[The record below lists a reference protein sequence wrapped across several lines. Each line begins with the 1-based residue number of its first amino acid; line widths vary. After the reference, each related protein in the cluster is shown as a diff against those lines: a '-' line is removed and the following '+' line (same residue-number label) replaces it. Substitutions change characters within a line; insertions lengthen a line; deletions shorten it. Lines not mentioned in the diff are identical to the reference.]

1 MVRNSQVER
10 MANDAQQA
18 PQRRVAQWR
27 RPSVATLLRV
37 GMLAA
42 ALLAV
47 ALALLVRPVA
57 GSAAGAQALVGRQAP
72 AFALPA
78 AQNGHT
84 LPGTQTLAAHR
95 GRAILLVFFNTLCV
109 HCLGEVQTSQSLARS
124 YPQLDIVYIDA
135 PGESAQITTNYLAR
149 LNFDPPVLLDA
160 HERVAARYG
169 VAYYPTLILVDARG
183 AVRATWLGEVGVATV
198 NAAISAAVG

>member
-1 MVRNSQVER
+1 
-10 MANDAQQA
+10 MADDTGSAAHQRTQQRLILSSSA
-18 PQRRVAQWR
+18 
-27 RPSVATLLRV
+27 LLRAGIIV
-37 GMLAA
+37 A

-57 GSAAGAQALVGRQAP
+57 GTAAGAQALVGRQAP

-78 AQNGHT
+78 AQNGAK
-84 LPGTQTLAAHR
+84 LPTMQTLAAHQ
-95 GRAILLVFFNTLCV
+95 GRATLLVFFNTLCV
-109 HCLGEVQTSQSLARS
+109 HCLGEVQTTQSLARS

-183 AVRATWLGEVGVATV
+183 VVRATWLGEVSAATLRP
-198 NAAISAAVG
+198 AISAVVA

>member
-1 MVRNSQVER
+1 

-18 PQRRVAQWR
+18 PQQRAGQWR
-27 RPSVATLLRV
+27 RPSVATLLR
-37 GMLAA
+37 GGILTA
-42 ALLAV
+42 ALLAIG
-47 ALALLVRPVA
+47 LALLVRPVA

-78 AQNGHT
+78 AQNGQQ

-95 GRAILLVFFNTLCV
+95 GRATLLVFFNTLCV
-109 HCLGEVQTSQSLARS
+109 HCLGEAQTTQSLARS

-135 PGESAQITTNYLAR
+135 PGESAQITANYLAR
-149 LNFDPPVLLDA
+149 LNVDPPVLLDA

-183 AVRATWLGEVGVATV
+183 VVRATWLGETPAATLRP
-198 NAAISAAVG
+198 AISAAVG

>member
-1 MVRNSQVER
+1 
-10 MANDAQQA
+10 MAHEAQPTQIRRRRA
-18 PQRRVAQWR
+18 PSPA
-27 RPSVATLLRV
+27 AFLRA

-57 GSAAGAQALVGRQAP
+57 GAADGAQALVGRQAP

-78 AQNGHT
+78 AQNGQT

-95 GRAILLVFFNTLCV
+95 GRATLLVFFNTLCV
-109 HCLGEVQTSQSLARS
+109 HCLGEVQTTQSLTHG

-160 HERVAARYG
+160 HERVAMRYG
-169 VAYYPTLILVDARG
+169 VAYYPTLILVDTRG
-183 AVRATWLGEVGVATV
+183 VVRATWLGETPAATLRPV
-198 NAAISAAVG
+198 ISAAVG